1 MEFLSIDLEKL
12 DFSTSGREN
21 EIIDLSKLDFQPN
34 GIDYAYYKKRYPLL
48 DDEVI
53 DKLVELYNA
62 PVEEEPPTKTKAKD
76 HKPVNGVEIKKGS
89 FMLDFN

>member
-21 EIIDLSKLDFQPN
+21 ELIDMSKLIFQPT
-34 GIDYAYYKKRYPLL
+34 GIDYAYYKARYPLL

-62 PVEEEPPTKTKAKD
+62 PGEEEPPTKTKAKE
-76 HKPVNGVEIKKGS
+76 HKPGVEIKKGS
-89 FMLDFN
+89 FMLEFN

>member
-21 EIIDLSKLDFQPN
+21 EIIDMSMLDFQPT
-34 GIDYAYYKKRYPLL
+34 GIDYAYYKARYPLL

-62 PVEEEPPTKTKAKD
+62 PVEEPQPTKTKATKA
-76 HKPVNGVEIKKGS
+76 KAGVEIKTGS
-89 FMLDFN
+89 FMLEFN

>member
-21 EIIDLSKLDFQPN
+21 ELIDMSKLDFQQPT

-62 PVEEEPPTKTKAKD
+62 PVEEEPPTKTKATKA
-76 HKPVNGVEIKKGS
+76 KAGVEIKTGS
-89 FMLDFN
+89 FVLDFN

>member
-12 DFSTSGREN
+12 DFNTSGREN
-21 EIIDLSKLDFQPN
+21 EIIDMSKLDFQPT

-53 DKLVELYNA
+53 DKLVELYNCA
-62 PVEEEPPTKTKAKD
+62 FILRTC
-76 HKPVNGVEIKKGS
+76 
-89 FMLDFN
+89 DFFLCLCLCLCLLL